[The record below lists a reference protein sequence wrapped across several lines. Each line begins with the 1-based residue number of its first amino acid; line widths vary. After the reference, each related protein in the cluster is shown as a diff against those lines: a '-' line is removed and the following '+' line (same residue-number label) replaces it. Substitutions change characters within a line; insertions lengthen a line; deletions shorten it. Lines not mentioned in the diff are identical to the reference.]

1 MYNLDNCMCVSKC
14 ISFYRNEIELSQSRG
29 IHVVVAG
36 CVPQGA
42 PRASYLHGLS
52 VVGVQQID
60 RIVEVVEET
69 LKGKSIYC
77 THFYTSSGKLLCST

>member
-1 MYNLDNCMCVSKC
+1 MCFPNDNEVF
-14 ISFYRNEIELSQSRG
+14 IFRNEIELGQSRG

-42 PRASYLHGLS
+42 PRSNYLTGLS

-60 RIVEVVEET
+60 RIVEIVEET
-69 LKGKSIYC
+69 LKGTNFI
-77 THFYTSSGKLLCST
+77 HVAWG

>member
-1 MYNLDNCMCVSKC
+1 MNINS
-14 ISFYRNEIELSQSRG
+14 RNEIELGQSRG

-42 PRASYLHGLS
+42 PRANYLTGLS

-60 RIVEVVEET
+60 RIVEIVEET
-69 LKGKSIYC
+69 LKGIHKVIKYFSIN
-77 THFYTSSGKLLCST
+77 FN